1 MCICVIENN
10 KVSYKHVSLSQT
22 KINHLIYNY
31 LEPVLTFFPSQCF
44 GYRGHGDNG

>member
-1 MCICVIENN
+1 MCYWKITKLVT
-10 KVSYKHVSLSQT
+10 SMLVSLSQT
-22 KINHLIYNY
+22 KINHLKYNY